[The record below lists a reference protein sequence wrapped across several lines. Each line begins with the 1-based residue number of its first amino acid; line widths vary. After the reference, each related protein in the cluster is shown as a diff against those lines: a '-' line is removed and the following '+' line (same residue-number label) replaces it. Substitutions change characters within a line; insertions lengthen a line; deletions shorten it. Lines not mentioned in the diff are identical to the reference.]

1 MTQVQKVHNTTQ
13 KVQVDVITGIANL
26 NHHILHQLTLLN
38 QPINSSKD
46 SQATIKENLYKLL
59 EDQLDLVLL
68 GLKNKGIVNDP
79 VGILEN
85 KHILA
90 NRKELKS
97 STILPLLIKRLLK
110 DKEDTIMARQTAKQ
124 KADAANKANAT
135 NTNPETSTPVIKV
148 PTPKDESVVAT
159 DTAVILDFNIEFHQ
173 PYVLKVEDLL
183 KDMNDKVE
191 EDPEFIKL
199 KTQMQDVIRNWVNAY
214 YKNIMQSAEQV
225 EGVTYITKDTYGI
238 LEGDHPFTSPDY
250 FDYDYVHLVS
260 EMFTISRKKFQNANN
275 QEVSVETG
283 CKAILD
289 LQDESKP
296 IVNIDTNTEAKESIQ
311 VNKETGDVEVKKD
324 NIVVRCG
331 KAVYNG
337 FLNFCSNIKN
347 LWFRFWNWCK
357 SWFSKE
363 EKVIISKEEYEALS
377 DNKA

>member
-1 MTQVQKVHNTTQ
+1 
-13 KVQVDVITGIANL
+13 
-26 NHHILHQLTLLN
+26 
-38 QPINSSKD
+38 
-46 SQATIKENLYKLL
+46 
-59 EDQLDLVLL
+59 
-68 GLKNKGIVNDP
+68 
-79 VGILEN
+79 
-85 KHILA
+85 
-90 NRKELKS
+90 
-97 STILPLLIKRLLK
+97 
-110 DKEDTIMARQTAKQ
+110 
-124 KADAANKANAT
+124 
-135 NTNPETSTPVIKV
+135 
-148 PTPKDESVVAT
+148 
-159 DTAVILDFNIEFHQ
+159 
-173 PYVLKVEDLL
+173 
-183 KDMNDKVE
+183 MNDKVE

-225 EGVTYITKDTYGI
+225 EGITYITKDTYGI

-250 FDYDYVHLVS
+250 FDYDYVHLIG
-260 EMFTISRKKFQNANN
+260 EMFTTSRKKFQNCNG

-347 LWFRFWNWCK
+347 LWLRFWNWCK

-363 EKVIISKEEYEALS
+363 EKVVISKEEYEALS
-377 DNKA
+377 ANKA